1 MIQVLANA
9 LSHVLYHGFEGTE
22 GISGF
27 PNTGT
32 WLIFGVI
39 LVPVYIMIAAWFLG
53 EPRDTNT
60 GLLGVS
66 YLVGIT
72 IQMWLGMLIL
82 TLLLGI
88 VFFGEIPEP
97 IGPVGP

>member
-1 MIQVLANA
+1 MIQALTNA
-9 LSHVLYHGFEGTE
+9 LSHVLYHGFDGTE
-22 GISGF
+22 GLTGF

-53 EPRDTNT
+53 APRDTET

-66 YLVGIT
+66 YLAGIT
-72 IQMWLGMLIL
+72 IQMWIGMLIL
-82 TLLLGI
+82 TVLLGI

-97 IGPVGP
+97 MGSVGP